1 LAMLD
6 NHLLLLSAWIVFY
19 VAVWLLA
26 LQRLT

>member
-1 LAMLD
+1 MLD
-6 NHLLLLSAWIVFY
+6 NQLLLLSAWIVFY